1 MEAIKA
7 TTRLTVANIL
17 FATDFSVTSDRAL
30 HVALALAD
38 WYGSKIFVTHAI
50 TPEPHYNIPLEP
62 IPVELDPLWQI
73 ADEKMEKLHASEILH
88 GVAHETILERGNPWP
103 VVSRVSRQQKIDL
116 IVAGTHGRTGLKKLV
131 LGSQAETIFRQAS
144 CPVLTVG
151 PHVPVSDAN
160 RWNPKT
166 VLFTTD
172 FSDTSVNALP
182 LALSIAEES
191 ESNLVM
197 LHITTLIPI
206 DDKEKAEIA
215 VAARL
220 KALLPPDA
228 ELWCKPQF
236 IMKCDF
242 PAEGILQT
250 AEECN
255 ADLIVMGVR
264 SRTLPNAASH
274 LPWATAS
281 EVVSRALC
289 PVLTVRG

>member
-1 MEAIKA
+1 MDAIKA
-7 TTRLTVANIL
+7 TPRLALANIL

-38 WYGSKIFVTHAI
+38 WYGSKIFLTHAV
-50 TPEPHYNIPLEP
+50 TPEPHYNVPLEP
-62 IPVELDPLWQI
+62 VPTEVDPLWQI
-73 ADEKMEKLHASEILH
+73 ADKKMEKLGASEILH
-88 GVAHETILERGNPWP
+88 HVAHEAILEHGNPWP
-103 VVSRVSRQQKIDL
+103 VVSRVSRQHKIDL

-151 PHVPVSDAN
+151 PHVPVSDAK

-172 FSDTSVNALP
+172 FSDTSVSALP

-206 DDKEKAEIA
+206 DDKEKTEIA
-215 VAARL
+215 VTGRL

-228 ELWCKPQF
+228 ELWCKPEF
-236 IMKCDF
+236 TLKCDF

-250 AEECN
+250 AEEHN

-264 SRTLPNAASH
+264 SRTLPSAASH

-281 EVVSRALC
+281 EVVSRASC